1 MSNKCI
7 TIGTQT
13 ETSTNVAYMGQNSV
27 ATQCNLLDAPPLELL
42 EPSLSLDDSFAEPE
56 EADHDTLFC
65 ISQEENTTE

>member
-1 MSNKCI
+1 
-7 TIGTQT
+7 
-13 ETSTNVAYMGQNSV
+13 MGQNSV

-56 EADHDTLFC
+56 EADHDTSFC